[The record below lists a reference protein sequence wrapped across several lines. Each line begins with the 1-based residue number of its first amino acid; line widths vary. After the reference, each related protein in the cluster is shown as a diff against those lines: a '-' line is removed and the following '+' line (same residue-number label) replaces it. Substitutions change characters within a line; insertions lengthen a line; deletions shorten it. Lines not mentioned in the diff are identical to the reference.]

1 MYTCNRC
8 ETRNAISV
16 SRVAWNEGVVIG
28 KCMGCDARH
37 MLADNAGLT
46 DQTNSSRFS
55 NVVNDAIAKGE
66 TVRRES
72 LNDAEASRIAG
83 SSCCRTAT
91 CPWSLERA
99 RRR

>member
-1 MYTCNRC
+1 MQPLRDAQ
-8 ETRNAISV
+8 RHLV
-16 SRVAWNEGVVIG
+16 SSVAWNEGVVIG

-66 TVRRES
+66 TAGES
-72 LNDAEASRIAG
+72 R
-83 SSCCRTAT
+83 
-91 CPWSLERA
+91 
-99 RRR
+99 